1 MAARA
6 RLVFAPEVRKVMPE
20 QVMAEARATVGVYK
34 CVGCGEQ
41 GDARVELTSVVVAIP
56 PNFPPVVQFAHHRC
70 VLSHVSDSA
79 AVDPSQLDG
88 DDVTTLKVVFGPGR
102 DGHRVE
108 AMMLVDLPRNVFAVT
123 DTGEQTG
130 LDTGLWLGDG
140 FDLATALDQPFPE
153 VAGYTVHL
161 NPDGS
166 GYIDQLPGRPGPFLE
181 YFSSDDP
188 GGMWIATARSTGWL
202 TVITGDLGISAV
214 GDGDVET
221 VVKRAFK
228 SGNVVGGR
236 IRIVAH

>member
-20 QVMAEARATVGVYK
+20 QVMAEARATVGVYN
-34 CVGCGEQ
+34 CVGCGQ
-41 GDARVELTSVVVAIP
+41 QADARVELTSVVVAMP
-56 PNFPPVVQFAHHRC
+56 PNFPPVVQFAHHTC
-70 VLSHVSDSA
+70 VLSHVADRA
-79 AVDPSQLDG
+79 AVDPSQLDA

-108 AMMLVDLPRNVFAVT
+108 AMMLVDLPRHVFAVT

-130 LDTGLWLGDG
+130 LDTGLWLRDG

-166 GYIDQLPGRPGPFLE
+166 GHIDQLPGRPGPFLE
-181 YFSSDDP
+181 HFSNDDP
-188 GGMWIATARSTGWL
+188 GGMWIATAQSTGWL
-202 TVITGDLGISAV
+202 TVITGDLGISAA
-214 GDGDVET
+214 GAEDAET
-221 VVKRAFK
+221 VLKRAFRTGK
-228 SGNVVGGR
+228 VVGGR
-236 IRIVAH
+236 IRVVQH